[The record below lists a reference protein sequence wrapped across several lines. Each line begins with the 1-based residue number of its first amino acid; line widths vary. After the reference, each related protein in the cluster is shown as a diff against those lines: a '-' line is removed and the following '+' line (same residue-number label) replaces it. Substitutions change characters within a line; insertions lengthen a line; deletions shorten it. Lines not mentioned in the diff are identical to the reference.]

1 MGILADIFVATPEVA
16 ASYDAMTLTPKFR
29 KMPDRVEYGGLTGV
43 ELGKLWAILADKT
56 WSVKTHMLET
66 VTTYNGGEQW
76 LLRFPTPFVELL
88 AALPKNRVKQ
98 IATAWAETDEL
109 AGWGLSPVQKVL
121 NDLVRLSKSASSSGR
136 GLFLWGSL

>member
-1 MGILADIFVATPEVA
+1 MGIIADIFVATPEVA
-16 ASYDAMTLTPKFR
+16 ANYDALTLTPKFR
-29 KMPDRVEYGGLTGV
+29 KMPDRVEHGGLTGV
-43 ELGKLWAILADKT
+43 ELGKPWALLADET

-66 VTTYNGGEQW
+66 VSTYNGGEQW

-88 AALPKNRVKQ
+88 AALTKDKAMQ

-109 AGWGLSPVQKVL
+109 AGWGLPPVRKLL
-121 NDLVRLSKSASSSGR
+121 NDLVRLSKTANTSGR